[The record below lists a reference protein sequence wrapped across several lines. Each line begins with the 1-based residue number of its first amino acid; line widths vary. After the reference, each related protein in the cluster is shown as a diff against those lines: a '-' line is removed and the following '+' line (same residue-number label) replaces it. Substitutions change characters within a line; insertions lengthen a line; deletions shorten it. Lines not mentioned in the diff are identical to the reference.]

1 MKNQHL
7 LIRIKN
13 CLKIEDK
20 SFSNIIFF
28 CACLCVCLYSYTH
41 DNSKTETCI
50 NFLPES
56 KWLYFHC
63 YKNCL
68 DFGLYT
74 FIELPEEKCL
84 YSEKKRIVI
93 WRDFEL
99 LQLISWNF
107 VFLLVFL
114 AQTICELV
122 TDKKTTQFLAMV
134 AYKISSQIF
143 SISQR
148 EAYPFLLKLD

>member
-1 MKNQHL
+1 M

-13 CLKIEDK
+13 CLKLGEK
-20 SFSNIIFF
+20 SFSNKIFLHYVG
-28 CACLCVCLYSYTH
+28 LCVCLYSYTH
-41 DNSKTETCI
+41 DNPRTETCI
-50 NFLPES
+50 HFLSES
-56 KWLYFHC
+56 KWLHFHC
-63 YKNCL
+63 YKKCL

-84 YSEKKRIVI
+84 YSEKKNRIVI

-122 TDKKTTQFLAMV
+122 TDKKTTQLLWLLIKFPPKFLAFH
-134 AYKISSQIF
+134 KEKPIHS
-143 SISQR
+143 
-148 EAYPFLLKLD
+148 FLY